1 MSLQMELLLFATGSL
16 GHVAICV
23 SALNR
28 IQGCVAE
35 YSLEKRL
42 KRCVAGWAFI
52 WLCVPLV
59 VTLTSEPTVS
69 PWAYVAR
76 QFYAEWGYYSFA
88 GMWLFAVA
96 LQRLLHV
103 VTDRCPR
110 AWDLLSSDVR
120 DINRL
125 LGKRFVK
132 ESISSF
138 QVSLW
143 GNEVG
148 QLDVNR
154 KSLKLVNLPK
164 ELDGLTITHF
174 SDLHI
179 TGAIVRQYY
188 AQLKE
193 EIQKLDS
200 DLIILTGDILDD
212 LTRMDWVLDLLSGMK
227 ARAGCYFVLGNHDV
241 RHGQDQLLRA
251 ELERIGWQDLGGK
264 TRQIEFHGQL
274 IDLVGNELPWIG
286 TAPENN
292 TANKGFSI
300 CAVHTPDL
308 LQWGR
313 QSDFNLMLA
322 GHAHGG
328 QIRLPIIGPVVCP
341 SAHGVRYAS
350 GVFEA
355 GETLLHVSRGVSGYH
370 PLRWR
375 CCPKLT
381 QLVLTA
387 RVP

>member
-1 MSLQMELLLFATGSL
+1 MSLKMELLLFAVGSL

-28 IQGCVAE
+28 VQGCVAE
-35 YSLEKRL
+35 HSLEKKL
-42 KRCVAGWAFI
+42 KRCVSGWAII
-52 WLCVPLV
+52 WLCVPWGV
-59 VTLTSEPTVS
+59 ALTSNSSVS

-76 QFYAEWGYYSFA
+76 QFHAVWGYYSLA

-96 LQRLLHV
+96 LQRLIHV
-103 VTDRCPR
+103 AADRCPQ
-110 AWDLLSSDVR
+110 AWELLSSNVLDL
-120 DINRL
+120 DRL
-125 LGKRFVK
+125 LGTRFVK
-132 ESISSF
+132 ESTSSF

-154 KSLKLVNLPK
+154 KALKLVNLPG

-179 TGAIVRQYY
+179 TGAIVREFYTR
-188 AQLKE
+188 LKE

-200 DLIILTGDILDD
+200 DLIILTGDVLDD
-212 LTRMDWVLDLLSGMK
+212 PAKLDWVSDLVSGVK
-227 ARAGCYFVLGNHDV
+227 ARAGCFFVLGNHDV

-251 ELERIGWQDLGGK
+251 ELERVGWQDLGGK
-264 TRQIEFHGQL
+264 TRQIEFRGQL

-286 TAPENN
+286 AAPEYDS
-292 TANKGFSI
+292 TNKRFSI

-328 QIRLPIIGPVVCP
+328 QIRLPLIGPVVCP
-341 SAHGVRYAS
+341 SAYGVRYAS

-375 CCPKLT
+375 CRPELT
-381 QLVLTA
+381 QLVLSD
-387 RVP
+387 RHR